1 MLTKVTAAFE
11 TRFGRPP
18 TLVVRAPGRVNLLG
32 EHTDYNDGFVFPMA
46 VDRAAWVAAAPS
58 GSPETTIAALD
69 LDAEARFSLEALPEP
84 QRDWADYPRGVA
96 WALQDSGFDLNGMAA
111 AVSSDVPMGAGLSS
125 SAAIEVAFAYAW
137 QQTSGFELDRRGLAL
152 ACQRAENRYVGVNC
166 GIMDQMTSAL
176 GIAGHALMLD
186 CRSLVAEPMPLPAG
200 VAVVVADSG
209 VRREL
214 ATSEYNVRRA
224 QCEQAVAILSEHLPG
239 IRALRDV
246 SLADLERLRG
256 HLPEVVYRRARH
268 VVSDIARVQEAAGA
282 LRRNDVVAFG
292 ILMKDCHVSLRDDYE
307 VSSPELDRLSEAAW
321 EVPGC
326 YGARLTGAGFG
337 GCIVA
342 LAATEAVGE
351 LQAHVA
357 ADYERA
363 FGRRP
368 AVYVCH
374 SANGVQRVS

>member
-1 MLTKVTAAFE
+1 
-11 TRFGRPP
+11 
-18 TLVVRAPGRVNLLG
+18 
-32 EHTDYNDGFVFPMA
+32 
-46 VDRAAWVAAAPS
+46 
-58 GSPETTIAALD
+58 
-69 LDAEARFSLEALPEP
+69 
-84 QRDWADYPRGVA
+84 
-96 WALQDSGFDLNGMAA
+96 
-111 AVSSDVPMGAGLSS
+111 
-125 SAAIEVAFAYAW
+125 
-137 QQTSGFELDRRGLAL
+137 
-152 ACQRAENRYVGVNC
+152 
-166 GIMDQMTSAL
+166 
-176 GIAGHALMLD
+176 
-186 CRSLVAEPMPLPAG
+186 CRSLAAEPMPLPAG

-214 ATSEYNVRRA
+214 ATSEYNVWRA

-246 SLADLERLRG
+246 SPADLERLRG

-292 ILMKDCHVSLRDDYE
+292 VLMKDCHVSLRDDYE

-351 LQAHVA
+351 LQTHVA
-357 ADYERA
+357 TDYERA